1 MKWEIEYDILLYIDI
16 LLLLYIYLYM
26 VFFDGFLLNMILGLL
41 VVKYWLNGK

>member
-1 MKWEIEYDILLYIDI
+1 MKWEIEFDILLYIDI